1 MAHVITRETGSL
13 ELKRKNTGRGGYYED
28 KEVYRSACNNVV
40 TIELAGATA
49 TTVSGT
55 VAPEAKARGANR
67 STKVAG
73 KLKVLPEQPEPAT
86 ADLGRNGKR
95 PQSPRAAE
103 ESVGTTGDSDEGDIE
118 SDSSEP
124 AEVEVYNQ
132 ISLIPDGTAR
142 RDALR
147 LTKKKAKSL
156 PRVTAY
162 ATASSYRMNDL
173 IKFLN
178 ARKSAYH
185 TDAKLIDE
193 VIYTPYIYQPLQ
205 DARHSTVKSQTLPTG
220 DLLGVPE
227 LHAEDAEPDPLL
239 TVKKKS
245 KFDATST
252 EAEIFLFEY
261 GTVVIWGMTEA
272 QERRFLSSL
281 KRFEV
286 EKLAPDD
293 VEMEDLNYYY
303 ANYSRIYND
312 VITLR
317 KGSSYMTKLSL
328 SHALSQSVKISL
340 FEALISTT
348 IEDTKDIPEVI
359 SETGKI
365 GMPHKEIM
373 QNIGQLFL
381 LRTNINSVGSV
392 LDSPEVFWS
401 FPDLQPLYDAARS
414 YLEIPQ
420 RINLLNTRVEVLQDM
435 LQLLKESVSSRHAE
449 RLEQVVIVLIAIEI
463 GRTWHSDYPGRFD
476 VLIPTRGF
484 LLLNIPACFQPP
496 THYKP

>member
-1 MAHVITRETGSL
+1 MPDPPPSILNSKPL
-13 ELKRKNTGRGGYYED
+13 
-28 KEVYRSACNNVV
+28 S
-40 TIELAGATA
+40 
-49 TTVSGT
+49 
-55 VAPEAKARGANR
+55 PEHKARGANR

-73 KLKVLPEQPEPAT
+73 KLKVLPEQPEPE
-86 ADLGRNGKR
+86 LVLPKR
-95 PQSPRAAE
+95 ERHAGPPQGHE
-103 ESVGTTGDSDEGDIE
+103 EINSGDSDDGDDE
-118 SDSSEP
+118 NDEEETE
-124 AEVEVYNQ
+124 EVEVYNQ

-142 RDALR
+142 RDALK

-173 IKFLN
+173 VKFFN

-185 TDAKLIDE
+185 TNPKLLDE
-193 VIYTPYIYQPLQ
+193 VIYTPYVCDPQNGGES
-205 DARHSTVKSQTLPTG
+205 RHSRPDIHTTFG

-227 LHAEDAEPDPLL
+227 LRENGGDGEEGKR
-239 TVKKKS
+239 KKKS
-245 KFDATST
+245 KFDATPT
-252 EAEIFLFEY
+252 EAEIFLFPY

-272 QERRFLSSL
+272 QERRFLATL
-281 KRFEV
+281 RRFEM
-286 EKLAPDD
+286 EKLAPND
-293 VEMEDLNYYY
+293 VEMEDLNFYY

-340 FEALISTT
+340 FEELISST
-348 IEDTKDIPEVI
+348 IEETKDIPEVI

-373 QNIGQLFL
+373 QKIGHLFL

-392 LDSPEVFWS
+392 LDSPEVHGCY
-401 FPDLQPLYDAARS
+401 PDLQPLYDAARS

-420 RINLLNTRVEVLQDM
+420 RINLLNTRVEILQDM
-435 LQLLKESVSSRHAE
+435 LQLLKESVSSKHAE
-449 RLEQVVIVLIAIEI
+449 RLEQIVIALIGIEIVLGIVTILVDLM
-463 GRTWHSDYPGRFD
+463 S
-476 VLIPTRGF
+476 
-484 LLLNIPACFQPP
+484 
-496 THYKP
+496 

>member
-1 MAHVITRETGSL
+1 MSDS
-13 ELKRKNTGRGGYYED
+13 RKARQD
-28 KEVYRSACNNVV
+28 SKPPPEVK
-40 TIELAGATA
+40 
-49 TTVSGT
+49 
-55 VAPEAKARGANR
+55 PRGANR

-73 KLKVLPEQPEPAT
+73 KLKVLPEQPESLPV
-86 ADLGRNGKR
+86 LGTK
-95 PQSPRAAE
+95 SPILHHKPPKDQA
-103 ESVGTTGDSDEGDIE
+103 SSSGTTGDSDEGDVEENDE
-118 SDSSEP
+118 SQEED
-124 AEVEVYNQ
+124 VEVYNQ
-132 ISLIPDGTAR
+132 ISLIPEGTAR

-162 ATASSYRMNDL
+162 ATASSYRMSDL
-173 IKFLN
+173 MKFFS
-178 ARKSAYH
+178 ARRSAYH
-185 TDAKLIDE
+185 TDPKLIDDA
-193 VIYTPYIYQPLQ
+193 IYTPYLYDPPLTHPESRQP
-205 DARHSTVKSQTLPTG
+205 QTTAPTG
-220 DLLGVPE
+220 DLLGIPE
-227 LHAEDAEPDPLL
+227 LRGDGEDHPEDL
-239 TVKKKS
+239 KKKRKAS
-245 KFDATST
+245 KFDTTAT
-252 EAEIFLFEY
+252 EAEIFMFNY

-272 QERRFLSSL
+272 QEKRFLSSI
-281 KRFEV
+281 KRFEI
-286 EKLAPDD
+286 EKLAPED

-340 FEALISTT
+340 FEELISSK
-348 IEDTKDIPEVI
+348 IEETKDIPEVI

-373 QNIGQLFL
+373 QKIGQLFL

-401 FPDLQPLYDAARS
+401 YPDLQPLYDAARS

-435 LQLLKESVSSRHAE
+435 LQLLKESVSSKHSE
-449 RLEQVVIVLIAIEI
+449 RLEQIVILLIGIEIVLGIITILVDLMAA
-463 GRTWHSDYPGRFD
+463 G
-476 VLIPTRGF
+476 
-484 LLLNIPACFQPP
+484 
-496 THYKP
+496 

>member
-1 MAHVITRETGSL
+1 MPEPS
-13 ELKRKNTGRGGYYED
+13 
-28 KEVYRSACNNVV
+28 
-40 TIELAGATA
+40 
-49 TTVSGT
+49 VSKQ
-55 VAPEAKARGANR
+55 AQALSEPKARGANR

-73 KLKVLPEQPEPAT
+73 KLKVLPEQPEPIVT
-86 ADLGRNGKR
+86 DGPVLPK
-95 PQSPRAAE
+95 AE

-124 AEVEVYNQ
+124 GEVEVYNQ
-132 ISLIPDGTAR
+132 ISLIPAGTAR

-162 ATASSYRMNDL
+162 ATANSYRMGDL
-173 IKFLN
+173 MKFLN
-178 ARKSAYH
+178 ARKAAYH

-193 VIYTPYIYQPLQ
+193 VIYTPYLYQPAQ
-205 DARHSTVKSQTLPTG
+205 STDTRQSTARAQALPEG
-220 DLLGVPE
+220 DLLGIPE
-227 LHAEDAEPDPLL
+227 LRPDDEQP
-239 TVKKKS
+239 TKPKKR
-245 KFDATST
+245 KFDATSA

-272 QERRFLSSL
+272 QEKRFLSSL
-281 KRFEV
+281 KRFEI
-286 EKLAPDD
+286 EKLAPED

-328 SHALSQSVKISL
+328 SHALSQSVKCSL
-340 FEALISTT
+340 FEALISNT
-348 IEDTKDIPEVI
+348 IEDTKDIPEII

-420 RINLLNTRVEVLQDM
+420 RVILLNSRVEVLQDM

-463 GRTWHSDYPGRFD
+463 
-476 VLIPTRGF
+476 VLGIVTI
-484 LLLNIPACFQPP
+484 LVDLIL
-496 THYKP
+496 